1 MLHGTPVSVGQLVE
15 EILVAAKQFAYRQY
29 NPHVSSLTSALPSV
43 VAKQLLLI
51 LIYWCFHAISWSS
64 LLLVIE

>member
-43 VAKQLLLI
+43 VPKQLLLI
-51 LIYWCFHAISWSS
+51 LIYW
-64 LLLVIE
+64 